1 MALGTIKNRDRRN
14 SNDMWT
20 GIKAGAR
27 ADLYKIPISRGA
39 PTSRFHMRCITKF
52 TVLLARS
59 IAMLDAIV
67 LAIGFAFFAL
77 SIGYVYACDRL

>member
-1 MALGTIKNRDRRN
+1 VG
-14 SNDMWT
+14 
-20 GIKAGAR
+20 GIKAEAH
-27 ADLYKIPISRGA
+27 ADLYKIPISRRT
-39 PTSRFHMRCITKF
+39 PTSRFHMPCITKF
-52 TVLLARS
+52 AVLLARS